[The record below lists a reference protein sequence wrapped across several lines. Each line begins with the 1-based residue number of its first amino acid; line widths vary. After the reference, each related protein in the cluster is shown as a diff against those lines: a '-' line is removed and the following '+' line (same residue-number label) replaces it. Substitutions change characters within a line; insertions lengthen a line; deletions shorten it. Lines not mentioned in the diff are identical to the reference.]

1 MTRTVGVEEELLL
14 VDPASGERRNL
25 SMKVLSEAGHGNGPV
40 VDPELLR
47 HMIETRSEPATDLG
61 ATARD
66 LRASRRAAIAAAE
79 RAGTAVAAVAMAPL
93 AGPAHRVTPD
103 TRYARIVDEFGRTGL
118 AAGSLG
124 MHVHVAVGSDEEGVR
139 VLDRLR
145 PWLPPLVAL
154 AANSPYSDGADTGY
168 ASWRQQVWTRWPSAG
183 PAEPFG
189 SVEEYHRVCE
199 CLIRSGAALDLGML
213 YFDARLSV
221 EHPTVEIRVT
231 DVCTD
236 VEDAVLVA
244 ALCRALV
251 ETLAAE
257 DPAPPWRSDLLRAA
271 HWRAGR
277 HGLADHLLDPLTG
290 EPAPADD
297 VLGLLVDTVRPALAS
312 AGDEDRVQAGLARL
326 ASRGGG
332 ATRQRQA
339 YERTG
344 EVSGVVADLVA
355 RTRESAEA
363 DPN

>member
-14 VDPASGERRNL
+14 VDPDSGERRNV
-25 SMKVLSEAGHGNGPV
+25 SRKVLHEVRPSAGHA
-40 VDPELLR
+40 VDPELLL
-47 HMIETRSEPATDLG
+47 HMIETRSEPATDLE
-61 ATARD
+61 ATSRD
-66 LRASRRAAIAAAE
+66 LRASRRAAIEAAE
-79 RAGTAVAAVAMAPL
+79 RADAAVAAVAMAPL
-93 AGPAHRVTPD
+93 GGPGHRVTPN
-103 TRYARIVDEFGRTGL
+103 TRYARIVEEFGRTGL

-124 MHVHVAVGSDEEGVR
+124 MHVHVAVEDDEEGVR

-145 PWLPPLVAL
+145 PWLPVLVAL
-154 AANSPYSDGADTGY
+154 AANSPYADGTDTGY

-189 SVEEYHRVCE
+189 SAEEYRRVRD
-199 CLIRSGAALDLGML
+199 CLVESGAALDLAML

-251 ETLAAE
+251 ETVAGE
-257 DPAPPWRSDLLRAA
+257 EPAPRWRSDLLRAA

-277 HGLADHLLDPLTG
+277 HGLADHLLHPLTG
-290 EPAPADD
+290 RPAPADE
-297 VLGLLVDTVRPALAS
+297 VVTALVDAVRPALVA
-312 AGDEDRVQAGLARL
+312 AGDEGRVASGLDRLSA
-326 ASRGGG
+326 RGGG

-344 EVSGVVADLVA
+344 EVSGVVADLVQ
-355 RTRESAEA
+355 RTRESAEG
-363 DPN
+363 